1 MPFGCSV
8 SALAAQKIEIG
19 ASAGALNYKG
29 DIAPAFNPRFLK
41 PGGSL
46 FFRYNLSRAVTFRAE
61 VMRGSITGDDA
72 FSKDPF
78 QQVRDLS
85 FDTKLSEG
93 SLVTE
98 FNFLNYQETRHA
110 INWTPYVFAGLAYSR
125 FDPNPRTLN
134 YKTTGIVIPYGIGVK
149 YLINRPW
156 SIGLEYGTRKTF
168 TDYLDNAGGPSLSTV
183 KLEQTD
189 PTTKD
194 TYYYIGFSVSYT
206 FYRIVCPE

>member
-1 MPFGCSV
+1 M
-8 SALAAQKIEIG
+8 ARAQKIEIG
-19 ASAGALNYKG
+19 ASVGALNYKG
-29 DIAPAFNPRFLK
+29 DISPTFNPRFLK

-72 FSKDPF
+72 HSKDPF
-78 QQVRDLS
+78 QRVRNLS

-98 FNFLNYQETRHA
+98 FNFLNYQESRHA
-110 INWTPYVFAGLAYSR
+110 INWTPYVFAGLAYAR
-125 FDPNPRTLN
+125 FEPNPKTLN
-134 YKTTGIVIPYGIGVK
+134 YKTSGISIPYGVGVK
-149 YLINRPW
+149 YQINRPW

-168 TDYLDNAGGPSLSTV
+168 TDYLDNTGEPAPSKV
-183 KLEQTD
+183 KLEQSD